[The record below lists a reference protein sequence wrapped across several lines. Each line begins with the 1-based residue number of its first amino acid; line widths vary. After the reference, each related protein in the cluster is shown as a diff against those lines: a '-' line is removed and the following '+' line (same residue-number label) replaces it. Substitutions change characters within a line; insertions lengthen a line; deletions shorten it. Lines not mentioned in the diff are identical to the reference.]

1 MMMMME
7 CQEKLMYDDDYG
19 NVQMP
24 AVWKHLDAAGPR
36 TPETVPELSPGQ
48 VGRASL
54 EWTPRGEAQE
64 EVRGKVTG
72 PGERQS

>member
-1 MMMMME
+1 
-7 CQEKLMYDDDYG
+7 MYDDDYG
-19 NVQMP
+19 NVQML

-48 VGRASL
+48 VGCASL

-64 EVRGKVTG
+64 EST
-72 PGERQS
+72 RQSNGTRRAPILNGEER